1 MGLAEMANVDMKN
14 VSRLS
19 WIDHNFTHVSVVVAS

>member
-1 MGLAEMANVDMKN
+1 MGLAEMANVDMN